1 MSNVSNLNL
10 DNLAKALGA
19 SKDDNIATLTLKAE
33 VIQSII
39 RLRPDQNY
47 LTHPKLFVENIVK
60 RLGMKERKKDFKEIF
75 IKALR

>member
-19 SKDDNIATLTLKAE
+19 RKDDNIATLTLKAE

-47 LTHPKLFVENIVK
+47 PKLFVENIVK
-60 RLGMKERKKDFKEIF
+60 RLGIKERKKDIKEIF

>member
-33 VIQSII
+33 VSII